1 MTVVLDTCALIWW
14 SLDPEKLSS
23 AARKA
28 CAQMEKDRNGLVS
41 SIALWEIA
49 IKTKNKKLDLGVE
62 LDAYLLAL
70 RKSDVVRIVPVD
82 AETWISSGRLPWAHR
97 DPADR
102 VVVAL
107 ANSCQGSL
115 VTADKEIRSFYAD
128 VVW

>member
-23 AARKA
+23 TAQKV
-28 CAQMEKDRNGLVS
+28 CAQMEKDKNGLVS
-41 SIALWEIA
+41 SISLWEIA
-49 IKTKNKKLDLGVE
+49 IKTKNKKMDLGVD
-62 LDAYLLAL
+62 LDVYLSAL
-70 RKSDVVRIVPVD
+70 QKSDVVRIVPVD
-82 AETWISSGRLPWAHR
+82 AETWICSVRLSWTHR

-107 ANSCQGSL
+107 ANSYQGSI
-115 VTADKEIRSFYAD
+115 VTADREIRKFYAD